1 MALNHHELPVFL
13 RTGAV
18 DTSLALRTEGGSE
31 RGSCPDAGG
40 DGWLTT
46 GLNWVLGSGLLLR
59 SEVDLSW
66 EDNRMKV

>member
-40 DGWLTT
+40 DGWLST
-46 GLNWVLGSGLLLR
+46 GFSWILGFC
-59 SEVDLSW
+59 
-66 EDNRMKV
+66 